1 MAAMRSVLT
10 RWWLI
15 LPLAG
20 AMSLVGSLRPWPVAQ
35 AQDTI
40 TLRSDIQEANTNTG
54 VITARGNVQIDY
66 PAQQIRATS
75 AQADYY
81 SNERRIV
88 LSGNVLVNQQGNTL
102 RAEVVTYLIDEGRF
116 VAAPRPNTQVET
128 TYQIPASQLGSA
140 PAPGSAA
147 PPRVV
152 PAPPPAVLEVNPVE
166 TAPPATPDEAPGNTP
181 ASTTDNLPLNR

>member
-1 MAAMRSVLT
+1 MAAIRLAAMRSVLM

-20 AMSLVGSLRPWPVAQ
+20 AMSLGGGLRPWPVAQ

-54 VITARGNVQIDY
+54 IITARGNVQIDY

-116 VAAPRPNTQVET
+116 VAAPRPNAQVET
-128 TYQIPASQLGSA
+128 IYQVPANQPSV
-140 PAPGSAA
+140 APGAA
-147 PPRVV
+147 PGA
-152 PAPPPAVLEVNPVE
+152 APQGSPTPPAVLEVSPVE
-166 TAPPATPDEAPGNTP
+166 PRPDEDP
-181 ASTTDNLPLNR
+181 ARSPSPNNLPLNR

>member
-1 MAAMRSVLT
+1 MRHILKR
-10 RWWLI
+10 RWFI

-20 AMSLVGSLRPWPVAQ
+20 VLSLGGVRPWATVAQ

-54 VITARGNVQIDY
+54 IITARGNVQIDY

-88 LSGNVLVNQQGNTL
+88 LSGNVFVDQQGNTL

-116 VAAPRPNTQVET
+116 VAAPRPSEQVET
-128 TYQIPASQLGSA
+128 IYQLPAAQSSPA
-140 PAPGSAA
+140 PAGPNRVA
-147 PPRVV
+147 PPT
-152 PAPPPAVLEVNPVE
+152 PPAVLEVG
-166 TAPPATPDEAPGNTP
+166 PATQSSDRENSDRDSFPAPSTP
-181 ASTTDNLPLNR
+181 VPRSQPLGR